1 MSRLMLDTNM
11 VGFLVR
17 GRPAVVD
24 RAVAVSQGTLCVSAI
39 TRGEVAFGVSRR
51 PPSNALKRAIAEL
64 WDRLDILPWDAAV
77 ADCYG
82 VIRANMERKGK
93 PLGALDMMIAAHAL
107 AVGAVLVTNDGSFTA
122 VDGLRLED
130 WTKID

>member
-17 GRPAVVD
+17 GKPAVVD
-24 RAVAVSQGTLCVSAI
+24 RAVAASQGTLCVSAI

-51 PPSNALKRAIAEL
+51 PLRIALKTAITEL
-64 WDRLDILPWDAAV
+64 WTRVDVLPWDVAV
-77 ADCYG
+77 ADRYG
-82 VIRANMERKGK
+82 VLRANLERKGK

-107 AVGAVLVTNDGSFTA
+107 AVGAVLVTNDSCFAA
-122 VDGLRLED
+122 VDGLGLED
-130 WTKID
+130 WTTVH